1 MAGLRGNQ
9 AYFAWAKQTARATPN
24 TTYARRSPFAGGS
37 ISPTRTVENLEETD
51 DNRDQG
57 ESFVS
62 VVGVEG
68 APELYARFSEIPSL
82 SEAALGANATTG
94 AGPYEHTA
102 SPANTIPYI
111 TVLRGVG
118 DTLWEQFDDCFV
130 NEFTLTAEAGQPVM
144 ATVDLAGRQ
153 ATRLAAE
160 PGSLPSLAAATPPT
174 FNDAAVTLAS
184 GATSLVSSF
193 ELTVSNNVTVQQ
205 TDEYVPYDV
214 VVGQREVTLG
224 FTLIFDSLDEYNKFH
239 YGGAAGT
246 TQSGA
251 LNVTD
256 ANFTFTVGADIL
268 NVDLP
273 NIAYEEFPVDP
284 DPGGDPIEVDVRARA
299 QRDAVD
305 DVVTI
310 VTTNADTDPW
320 V

>member
-37 ISPTRTVENLEETD
+37 IAPTRTVENLEETD

-82 SEAALGANATTG
+82 AEAALGANATTG
-94 AGPYEHTA
+94 VGPYVHEAT
-102 SPANTIPYI
+102 PANTIPYI

-144 ATVDLAGRQ
+144 ATIDLAGRQ

-160 PGSLPSLAAATPPT
+160 PGSLPALASATPPT
-174 FNDAAVTLAS
+174 FNDAAVTLAGGS
-184 GATSLVSSF
+184 TSLVSSF

-224 FTLIFDSLDEYNKFH
+224 FTLIFDTLDEYNKFH

-246 TQSGA
+246 TQSGS

-268 NVDLP
+268 NVDLA

-305 DVVTI
+305 PVVKVT
-310 VTTNADTDPW
+310 TTNADTDPW
-320 V
+320 A